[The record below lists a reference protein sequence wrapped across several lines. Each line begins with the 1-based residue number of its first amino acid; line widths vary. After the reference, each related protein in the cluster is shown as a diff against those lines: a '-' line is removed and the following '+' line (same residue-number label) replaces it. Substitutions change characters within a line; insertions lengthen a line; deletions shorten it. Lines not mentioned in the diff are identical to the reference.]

1 MGSGAVTDID
11 PQKALH
17 TLAKDGPRYAEAKG
31 QRVAIEEGLRTI
43 KALEMAKSQGA
54 TVAAREM
61 EAYAS
66 EAYRTA
72 VAGLGAAVEREET
85 LRWRLI
91 AAQCAIET
99 WRSLEASNRRMDK
112 GAA

>member
-1 MGSGAVTDID
+1 MTDID

-72 VAGLGAAVEREET
+72 VQGLGAAVEREEA

-91 AAQCAIET
+91 AAQCAIDA
-99 WRSLEASNRRMDK
+99 WRSMEASNRRMDK